1 MVHPSGLGERINE
14 KDFCVCRSTKQSSF
28 YAPRIVNNQSRTQ
41 LWVEWEP
48 HLWPDTVGTKVHCT
62 LRKSLQWIWM
72 ALKSRNRS
80 HPLKSYF
87 FKKNNKQTFT
97 FTSYLVALHETWCVK
112 DFPFLKYNLIY
123 LSPLG
128 QFCSILTA
136 LLTVLSCIEVTGQ
149 KTFPSFS
156 LYWLLQ
162 SAM

>member
-1 MVHPSGLGERINE
+1 M
-14 KDFCVCRSTKQSSF
+14 
-28 YAPRIVNNQSRTQ
+28 
-41 LWVEWEP
+41 
-48 HLWPDTVGTKVHCT
+48 
-62 LRKSLQWIWM
+62 
-72 ALKSRNRS
+72 
-80 HPLKSYF
+80 
-87 FKKNNKQTFT
+87 NNKQTFT

-136 LLTVLSCIEVTGQ
+136 ILTVWPCIELTGQ

-162 SAM
+162 SAMASLQTLVIKILSHKNKFYLELSFCNFVTKHTKIPPDKIHSPFHYLGADTVYSKWQRCQRPK

>member
-1 MVHPSGLGERINE
+1 MFFVFWAIATNCQ
-14 KDFCVCRSTKQSSF
+14 K
-28 YAPRIVNNQSRTQ
+28 TQ
-41 LWVEWEP
+41 LWVVMEP
-48 HLWPDTVGTKVHCT
+48 LLWPDTVGTKVHCT

-72 ALKSRNRS
+72 ELKSRNRS
-80 HPLKSYF
+80 HPLKSLF

-136 LLTVLSCIEVTGQ
+136 LLTVWSCIELTGQ

-162 SAM
+162 SALKLLNHKCLTCLERVFSLLYDGPT